1 MKKNNQIFYE
11 KDSLNNL
18 NLYFKDLRKS
28 KVITKE
34 EEIILSEKIKNGD
47 EDAVKSL
54 VEANLKFVVT
64 IAKEYQNQ
72 GLPINDLINEGNYG
86 LLKAAKKF
94 DHTMGFRFIS
104 YAVWWVR
111 QSIINS
117 LNENARTVRL
127 PTNVINRLSNLN
139 KEILKELKKYDN
151 FNYENE
157 ELTNEAEH
165 LGLSVYNQNKSLND
179 FVNDNN
185 DELIDLIGIDE
196 KEEDKYELTSDIKN
210 GIVNILNILD
220 EREKDIIISYF
231 GLNPDVESMTLEAIG
246 EKYNLTKERIRQIKE
261 SSLRKLRYNSG
272 ELYSLINE

>member
-34 EEIILSEKIKNGD
+34 EEIILSERIKNGD

-165 LGLSVYNQNKSLND
+165 LGLSVYNQNKSLNCWSVASTTVAAAVPVKVVLHPVAD
-179 FVNDNN
+179 ILGAVPDIIFKSA
-185 DELIDLIGIDE
+185 LCKRLIGLLYSAA
-196 KEEDKYELTSDIKN
+196 KTL
-210 GIVNILNILD
+210 ILD
-220 EREKDIIISYF
+220 KASFTACCLLSRFSPAF
-231 GLNPDVESMTLEAIG
+231 L
-246 EKYNLTKERIRQIKE
+246 
-261 SSLRKLRYNSG
+261 SLQ
-272 ELYSLINE
+272 

>member
-1 MKKNNQIFYE
+1 MKKNKQFFYE
-11 KDSLNNL
+11 KDFSNNL

-34 EEIILSEKIKNGD
+34 EEISLSERIKNGD
-47 EDAVKSL
+47 EEAVKKL
-54 VEANLKFVVT
+54 VTANLKFVVT
-64 IAKEYQNQ
+64 IARDYQNQ

-127 PTNVINRLSNLN
+127 PTNVINKLTNLN
-139 KEILKELKKYDN
+139 KELLKELKKHDE
-151 FNYENE
+151 FSYESHK
-157 ELTNEAEH
+157 LTNEAEH
-165 LGLSVYNQNKSLND
+165 LGLSVYNQNTSLND
-179 FVNDNN
+179 YANDNN
-185 DELIDLIGIDE
+185 DELIDLIGVE
-196 KEEDKYELTSDIKN
+196 EEEEDKYELNIDIKE
-210 GIVNILNILD
+210 GINNSLNILD
-220 EREKDIIISYF
+220 DRERDIIMSYY
-231 GLNPDVESMTLEAIG
+231 GLNSDVDNMTLESIG
-246 EKYNLTKERIRQIKE
+246 KKYGLTKERIRQIKE
-261 SSLRKLRYNSG
+261 NSLRKLRYNSG